1 MSKDGNNF
9 KNFHSLC
16 DNQGPTLTLLKLTN
30 QDIIGIYTPLSW
42 DTKSNRKTDS
52 QIFIFSLTK
61 KFKIQSE
68 MFCSEIQGPS
78 SDYIKFMGK
87 GMNDISFYGN
97 NPDTINRFQLKGN
110 YTNSEV
116 EVFKIIIN

>member
-9 KNFHSLC
+9 KNFHSLWN
-16 DNQGPTLTLLKLTN
+16 NQGPTLTLLKLTN

-61 KFKIQSE
+61 NFKIQSE
-68 MFCSEIQGPS
+68 MFCSEKQGPS
-78 SDYIKFMGK
+78 SDYIKFLDK
-87 GMNDISFYGN
+87 GMNYISFYGN
-97 NPDTINRFQLKGN
+97 NPDTINRFKLKGN